1 MKKYNDSDNAIIQAL
16 TNLLTQFPGQKFA
29 AENYKGYLSVF
40 QDLPV
45 QHILDSINGIGA
57 EGREF
62 FPPAGVIKARAF
74 DLRDVALDIPTAY
87 EAWEAALSKWNPP
100 ASKWLDHPLVDR
112 AVRGIG
118 GWTYLGNSSNL
129 MADRARFI
137 EAFDTFRDKER
148 QMERLPAGVRD
159 RIEARIDEHKE
170 KQVNE
175 AITKLLKGKVM
186 K

>member
-1 MKKYNDSDNAIIQAL
+1 MKKYSDRDDAIIQAL
-16 TNLLTQFPGQKFA
+16 TNLLTLFPREKFA

-45 QHILDSINGIGA
+45 QHILDAINEIGA

-74 DLRDVALDIPTAY
+74 DLRDVALEIPTAY

-100 ASKWLDHPLVDR
+100 ASKWLDHPLVDK

-118 GWTYLGNSSNL
+118 GWTYLGFSSNN

-137 EAFDTFRDKER
+137 EAYETSRDKEK
-148 QMERLPAGVRD
+148 QMERLSAGVRG
-159 RIEARIDEHKE
+159 RIEARIDERNE

-175 AITKLLKGKVM
+175 AITKLLKGKVI